1 MNDATKSLAA
11 EIEARAVKAQTSLA
25 RAYELIADQYGTWS
39 PESGTQFTDRGA
51 AEAVEGIRLARE
63 LLAEIAALQS
73 RAFEDGARWM
83 RERAAQTANYARE
96 RAAMALHG
104 SCDGSDTNRT
114 RRDLAQSLKHQIAAL
129 PLQPEGERNA

>member
-1 MNDATKSLAA
+1 MGDATKSLAA
-11 EIEARAVKAQTSLA
+11 EIEARAVKAQAGLA

-39 PESGTQFTDRGA
+39 PESGTQFSDRGA

-83 RERAAQTANYARE
+83 RERAAETAYAMPSQILFFWARPGGPPGNGY
-96 RAAMALHG
+96 RPL
-104 SCDGSDTNRT
+104 DGSHV
-114 RRDLAQSLKHQIAAL
+114 AQAIRAL
-129 PLQPEGERNA
+129 PLQPGGKRNA

>member
-1 MNDATKSLAA
+1 MAPDKSLAA
-11 EIEARAVKAQTSLA
+11 EIEAKAIKAQSGLLRAHELLA
-25 RAYELIADQYGTWS
+25 EKYSTWS
-39 PESGTQFTDRGA
+39 PEAGTQFPERYP

-83 RERAAQTANYARE
+83 RESAAEACGEEGSFHVSPADDLSAQYAS
-96 RAAMALHG
+96 ACVACH
-104 SCDGSDTNRT
+104 
-114 RRDLAQSLKHQIAAL
+114 DLVAAL